1 MRGGEEVGQGG
12 QLALLIPLGGGGG
25 GERGRGKHVFVTN
38 CIHVHAVFPS
48 ISLSPIS
55 VLL

>member
-1 MRGGEEVGQGG
+1 VRGGEEVAQGG
-12 QLALLIPLGGGGG
+12 QLALLIALGGGGG
-25 GERGRGKHVFVTN
+25 GERGWGKHVLVTN
-38 CIHVHAVFPS
+38 CIHVYAVFPS

>member
-1 MRGGEEVGQGG
+1 MRGGEEVAQGG
-12 QLALLIPLGGGGG
+12 QLALLIALGGGGG
-25 GERGRGKHVFVTN
+25 GERGWGKHVLVTN
-38 CIHVHAVFPS
+38 CIHVYAVFPS